1 MRIIAV
7 VLVAVGKIM
16 VKSPSVE
23 DLSEPKSSVATAAF
37 VSVVFAFELAEGVV
51 L

>member
-1 MRIIAV
+1 MIAV
-7 VLVAVGKIM
+7 VLVAVGKMM

-23 DLSEPKSSVATAAF
+23 VLSEPKSSAHTAAF